1 MTCQC
6 TGATFEKI
14 HPFSDGNGRV
24 GRLLILAQAL
34 HAGLIPPLVLKE
46 RKYAYYK
53 YLEIAQTSYNSIPLQ
68 IFIAE
73 SMVTAGQ
80 LLFE

>member
-24 GRLLILAQAL
+24 GRLLI
-34 HAGLIPPLVLKE
+34 LKE

-73 SMVTAGQ
+73 SMVTASQ